1 MTNSVVFERGG
12 VSMAMP
18 DRESKMASMR
28 RIDLM
33 TSGGDCAGLYAA
45 LHGAIHCAVFGHHWE
60 VIWVGDRTLGSLQQP
75 IGIRSLSHYDFDGAL
90 IGQSGAFFGS
100 TDVEN
105 SFTFKSSNDA

>member
-1 MTNSVVFERGG
+1 MTNPVVFERGG

-18 DRESKMASMR
+18 YRESKMASMR

-45 LHGAIHCAVFGHHWE
+45 VHCAVFGHHWE
-60 VIWVGDRTLGSLQQP
+60 VIWVEDRTLGSLQKP
-75 IGIRSLSHYDFDGAL
+75 IGIRSPSHDDFDGAL

-100 TDVEN
+100 TDAGN
-105 SFTFKSSNDA
+105 SFAFKSSNDA